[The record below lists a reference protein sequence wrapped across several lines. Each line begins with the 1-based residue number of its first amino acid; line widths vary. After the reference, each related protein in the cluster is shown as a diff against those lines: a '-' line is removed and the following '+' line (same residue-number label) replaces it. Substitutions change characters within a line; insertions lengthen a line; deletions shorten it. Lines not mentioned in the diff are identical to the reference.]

1 MVGQQLHSLIS
12 MSWDFSKEGQK
23 FASLLPLQM
32 WLPRALSFE
41 MYPFCSRSLYQWSCF
56 DNLVGVCCPVHR
68 MTFALQ

>member
-23 FASLLPLQM
+23 FASLLPLQI

-41 MYPFCSRSLYQWSCF
+41 M
-56 DNLVGVCCPVHR
+56 
-68 MTFALQ
+68 